1 MTLVVLVILAALWAV
16 VLLPPLLRSRAE
28 RANDSIGD
36 FNYRL
41 DVLGRTNGATRAV
54 GARPPVRRAHSAA
67 KRRRDVLRTFLATV
81 GGLGLLAIATN
92 LLIVWVLFLLSSL
105 AFAAFCALWAYARSM
120 QVERALKVRTMGR
133 QQVPDWVLRRAA
145 SS

>member
-1 MTLVVLVILAALWAV
+1 MVLFILAALWAV

-41 DVLGRTNGATRAV
+41 DVLGRTNGQLRAP
-54 GARPPVRRAHSAA
+54 GAQPRVSPGQRAA
-67 KRRRDVLRTFLATV
+67 KRRRDVLRALLALV
-81 GGLGLLAIATN
+81 GGLALLAVATHLMIA
-92 LLIVWVLFLLSSL
+92 WALFLLSVL
-105 AFAAFCALWAYARSM
+105 ALGAYCGLWAWARSV
-120 QVERALKVRTMGR
+120 QVDRAMKVRTLSQR
-133 QQVPDWVLRRAA
+133 RAPELALRRAA

>member
-1 MTLVVLVILAALWAV
+1 VVLVILAALWAV

-41 DVLGRTNGATRAV
+41 DVLGRTNGALRAA
-54 GARPPVRRAHSAA
+54 GARPRVSQAERAA
-67 KRRRDVLRTFLATV
+67 KRRRDVLRSFLAVV

-92 LLIVWVLFLLSSL
+92 LLVVWVLFLVCTL

-120 QVERALKVRTMGR
+120 QVERALKVHTMGR
-133 QQVPDWVLRRAA
+133 QQAPEWVLRRAA